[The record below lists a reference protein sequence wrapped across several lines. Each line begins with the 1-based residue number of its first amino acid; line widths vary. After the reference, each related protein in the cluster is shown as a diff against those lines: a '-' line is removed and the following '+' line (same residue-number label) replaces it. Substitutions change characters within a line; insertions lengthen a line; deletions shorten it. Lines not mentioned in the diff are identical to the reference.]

1 MRRQGYDLDFTGGM
15 NVREVGSDVKRLY
28 EQAGSISV
36 GNRVRLVR
44 TGLQTS
50 DLKNSVIPSS
60 RYWRDRQGT

>member
-1 MRRQGYDLDFTGGM
+1 MNFTGGM

-28 EQAGSISV
+28 EQAGSTSV

-44 TGLQTS
+44 TGLQTY

-60 RYWRDRQGT
+60 RCWRDRQGT